1 MIAFAADELVVAFSL
16 VVDGCSVSLILVAR
30 YSDMF
35 RLGQIRFIDCSKAEY
50 RVKDSKWKSKDHQKF
65 NN

>member
-16 VVDGCSVSLILVAR
+16 VVDGCSVAR